1 MDSNNKMLSGWRGER
16 IRREFLGSKNKVTL
30 LIDFVDWT
38 TMLRKSSKMGRR
50 GNYMIGYRRTKNPN
64 YQNSH
69 IQEKGRKR

>member
-50 GNYMIGYRRTKNPN
+50 GNYMIG
-64 YQNSH
+64 
-69 IQEKGRKR
+69 